1 MKKAAALTVTLAMAA
16 ATLAGCGG
24 DSEYC
29 AAVKQNV
36 SALDSFGK
44 KKTDAGFKK
53 YRQTANAISK
63 VAPSPVD
70 KDWKALT
77 KAMVEVRDAQKAAG
91 LKLEDVTVDSVAG
104 LSTAQSSGLNS
115 AYQSFTDA
123 TATYGSAIKKDV
135 KKQCGVTLK

>member
-1 MKKAAALTVTLAMAA
+1 MKKAATLVAA
-16 ATLAGCGG
+16 AIVASTALAGCGG

-36 SALDSFGK
+36 SVLDSFGK

-53 YRQTANAISK
+53 YRQATNSLSK
-63 VAPSPVD
+63 LAPDPVN
-70 KDWKALT
+70 KDWSALT
-77 KAMVEVRDAQKAAG
+77 KALVEVRDAQKAAG
-91 LKLEDVTVDSVAG
+91 LKLEDVTVKSVAG
-104 LSTAQSSGLNS
+104 LSTAQSTGLNS

-123 TATYGSAIKKDV
+123 VAKHGPAIKADV